1 MRVVSQDALKQLL
14 SENIDHVFTYA
25 LKITHPNLNGG
36 TPYRIIGDKVGYTI
50 NGNYFEPIPFGVD
63 MQAAEEDSLPT
74 MTISVGNVDPD
85 LITTIKT
92 QPTSPDVETYVI
104 MIDTAGNAYIEL
116 GPDNFSVLNVDWDD
130 AAVNFHL
137 GFERRFLQEPAMK
150 WAFVPGVANGLF
162 Q

>member
-14 SENIDHVFTYA
+14 SETVEHVFTYA

-36 TPYRIIGDKVGYTI
+36 TPYRIIGDNVGHTVGGY
-50 NGNYFEPIPFGVD
+50 NYDPVPFAIS

-74 MTISVGNVDPD
+74 MTISVGNVEQG
-85 LITTIKT
+85 LITTIKSQT
-92 QPTSPDVETYVI
+92 TSPDVETYVI
-104 MIDTAGNAYIEL
+104 RIDTAGNAYVEL
-116 GPDNFSVLNVDWDD
+116 GPDSFSILSVDWDD

-137 GFERRFLQEPAMK
+137 GFERKFLQEPAMK
-150 WAFVPGVANGLF
+150 WSFVPGVANGLF